1 MARII
6 GIDLGTT
13 TSEVAYMDGDKA
25 TIILNIQENNSSVIP
40 SVVYIGE
47 DEVKVGQTA
56 KNQAILKASSTVCEV
71 KRKMGSG
78 EKIKIKNKEYLP
90 EEISAKILKKIK
102 EVAEFSLGESVD
114 SAVITVPAN
123 FSEIARRATRDA
135 GEIAGLKVERI
146 INEPTAAAMAYGL
159 NNLNREGYIL
169 VYDLGGG
176 TLDVSVLELFNGI
189 LDVKASRGN
198 NFLGGKDI
206 DEILIKYIVE
216 KFKQISGITL
226 NLSEARVFS
235 TLKNAAEEAK
245 KNLSSDTSTDVII
258 PYITLDSEKNAIDL
272 DLTITRKEF
281 EEKIK
286 ALIDSTQKTIT
297 ETLTAAKITDKD
309 VTAVILVGG
318 STRIPYVRESID
330 SRFRGKL
337 VSGVNPDETVALGAA
352 VQSAIVAG
360 SMSKEKGI
368 IVTDACSYNLG
379 VEVLNGEFDIIIK
392 RDSKLPIN
400 ITKGYHTVSD
410 NQDVVDIRVYEGV
423 SNLVKENNFIGSF
436 ELSNIPL
443 APRAKEQ
450 IDITFSYD
458 LNGILNVDAR
468 IKSTG
473 QVASKKMEIVG
484 LSRDKINELKKELNN
499 NENNAEVQKNNIEN
513 NEKNSTTEVK
523 SYSVQETYDKT
534 EGKTNIKEQPKEVNT
549 VKPETEESDEKLS
562 TPEELYQYVGQL
574 VKYYNS
580 VANSLD
586 ENTKKVAGEKLQ
598 NLLAAVK
605 AQDIKTGENLCHEV
619 LQLIYKQ

>member
-13 TSEVAYMDGDKA
+13 TSEVAYMDGDKPA
-25 TIILNIQENNSSVIP
+25 IILNIQENNSSIIP

-47 DEVKVGQTA
+47 DETKVGQTA
-56 KNQAILKASSTVCEV
+56 KNQAILKASSTICEV

-78 EKIKIKNKEYLP
+78 EKIKIKDKEYLP

-102 EVAEFSLGESVD
+102 EVAEFSLGENID
-114 SAVITVPAN
+114 AAVITVPAN
-123 FSEIARRATRDA
+123 FSEVARRATRDA
-135 GEIAGLKVERI
+135 GEIAGLKIERI

-169 VYDLGGG
+169 VYDFGGG

-206 DEILIKYIVE
+206 DEILVKYIVE
-216 KFKQISGITL
+216 KFKEKSGVTL
-226 NLSEARVFS
+226 NLNEARVRA

-245 KNLSSDTSTDVII
+245 KNLSSDTSTDVVI

-272 DLTITRKEF
+272 DLTITRREF

-286 ALIDSTQKTIT
+286 ELVDSTQKIIT

-318 STRIPYVRESID
+318 STRIPYVRDSID
-330 SRFRGKL
+330 NRFKGKL
-337 VSGVNPDETVALGAA
+337 VSGINPDETVALGAA
-352 VQSAIVAG
+352 VQSGIVVG
-360 SMSKEKGI
+360 GINKEKGI

-379 VEVLNGEFDIIIK
+379 VEVLHGGFDVIIK

-400 ITKGYHTVSD
+400 VTKGYHTVSD
-410 NQDVVDIRVYEGV
+410 NQDVVDIRVYEGT
-423 SNLVKENNFIGSF
+423 SSLVKENNFIGSF
-436 ELSNIPL
+436 ELSDIPL
-443 APRAKEQ
+443 GPRAKEQ

-473 QVASKKMEIVG
+473 QVASKNMQIVG
-484 LSRDKINELKKELNN
+484 LSRDEIDRLKKELNSD
-499 NENNAEVQKNNIEN
+499 EDSPQVQINNIEN
-513 NEKNSTTEVK
+513 NENNNVTEVK
-523 SYSVQETYDKT
+523 PHSVTKTDDKT
-534 EGKTNIKEQPKEVNT
+534 EGTTSIEEEPKKVNT
-549 VKPETEESDEKLS
+549 VKPETEEGKEILS

-586 ENTKKVAGEKLQ
+586 ENTKKIAGEKLQ
-598 NLLAAVK
+598 DLLAAVK
-605 AQDIKTGENLCHEV
+605 AKDIKRGENLCHEV